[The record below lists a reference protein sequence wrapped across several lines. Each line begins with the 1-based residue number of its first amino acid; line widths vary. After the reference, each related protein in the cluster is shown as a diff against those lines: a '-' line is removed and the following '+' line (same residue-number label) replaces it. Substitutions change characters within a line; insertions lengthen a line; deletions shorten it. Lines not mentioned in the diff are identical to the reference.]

1 MSTDSVVPA
10 APRVY
15 VIHDNPKW
23 ITPLLEELAYRGLP
37 YTEWLLSDPDTLPAF
52 DFGTAPPHGV
62 FFNRVSASAF
72 TRGTPHAMEQAAT
85 IVRWLES
92 HERPVVNGSKAL
104 ALELSKS
111 VCDTALTAHGVP
123 APRSVAVF
131 GRSSRA
137 VDAAL
142 ASFPSD
148 ASLVVKPNRGG
159 SGTGVRIMDDA
170 AAVRAYFASE
180 DFEPAVDG
188 VTIIQQYLPSDEE
201 ALYRL
206 EFVGAKLVYGVR
218 VDTSSAVAGAALN
231 NCPADS
237 CNASEPSDAG
247 ASPEAAPEPEFYTFD
262 QIGGAAI
269 GGIGAGIGLGVGA
282 GASIGAAP
290 SIGAAVEPAC
300 PLKRAVSKFVVQPHF
315 SDAIVPVLESF
326 LAAHEV
332 DVGGVE
338 IVRGADG
345 VSRVID
351 VNSVNSNYNVRSEG
365 IALVGRDHGAGRVS
379 GWESVGALIATK
391 FAAAYPSAVGGVAN
405 TAEVGLDDATGAG
418 ASSDSS
424 VVSDDDTDDAT
435 SRSSD
440 DGQTLMDQVTT
451 QAAQAL
457 AVTA

>member
-1 MSTDSVVPA
+1 MSADSVVSV
-10 APRVY
+10 PRVY

-23 ITPLLEELAYRGLP
+23 ITPLLQELAYRGLP

-52 DFGTAPPHGV
+52 DFGAAPPHGV

-85 IVRWLES
+85 LVRWLES
-92 HERPVVNGSKAL
+92 HGRPVVNGSKAL

-111 VCDTALTAHGVP
+111 VCDTALAAHGVP

-142 ASFPSD
+142 SSFPRD

-159 SGTGVRIMDDA
+159 SGTGVRIMNDA
-170 AAVRAYFASE
+170 DAVRAYFASD
-180 DFEPAVDG
+180 DFEAAVDG
-188 VTIIQQYLPSDEE
+188 VMLIQQYLPSEEE

-218 VDTSSAVAGAALN
+218 VDTASAVAGAALN

-237 CNASEPSDAG
+237 CNASERSDDD

-269 GGIGAGIGLGVGA
+269 GGIGAGIGA
-282 GASIGAAP
+282 GASIGPIP
-290 SIGAAVEPAC
+290 SIGAAVSPAC
-300 PLKRAVSKFVVQPHF
+300 PLKRAVSKFVVQPDF
-315 SDAIVPVLESF
+315 SDPIVPVLESF

-365 IALVGRDHGAGRVS
+365 IALVGREHGAGRVS
-379 GWESVGALIATK
+379 GWESVGALIATR
-391 FAAAYPSAVGGVAN
+391 FAAAYPSAVAGVA
-405 TAEVGLDDATGAG
+405 TKADVGLDDATGAG
-418 ASSDSS
+418 ASSDGS
-424 VVSDDDTDDAT
+424 VVSDDDTDAT

-440 DGQTLMDQVTT
+440 DGHTLMDHVTT
-451 QAAQAL
+451 QAARAL
-457 AVTA
+457 VVTA